1 MSHKPTKL
9 KVITVISTRPDI
21 IKLSEIIKELDRET
35 NHKLVHTGQNYDYE
49 LNEIFF
55 KDLNLRKPDYF
66 LGAAGSNPIETI
78 ANTLTRVG
86 KVLEQEKP
94 DAVVVLGDVN
104 GALASVYVAKRHKIP
119 VFHLEAG
126 NRSCDERL
134 PEEINRRIIDHISD
148 INMTYSDLAR
158 QNLVNEGLPLRQL
171 IKIGSP
177 MFEVLKNSQKKIKG
191 SAILKK
197 LKLKPRDYFT
207 MSVHRDENVSDD
219 KSFSKIVTIINK
231 LAETYKKR
239 IIFGVHPRTKKR
251 IDDLKIKFP
260 KQVELMKPLGFLDYI
275 KLQTNAMCVLTDSG
289 TVSEE
294 SSILNFPAVNLR
306 QTHERNEAMDK
317 GSVILT
323 GLNPERV
330 MQAIA
335 VAIRQKRGTQREF
348 YIPDGYGE
356 DNVSKK
362 VVRIILSYTDYINR
376 ITWFKE
382 S

>member
-1 MSHKPTKL
+1 
-9 KVITVISTRPDI
+9 
-21 IKLSEIIKELDRET
+21 
-35 NHKLVHTGQNYDYE
+35 
-49 LNEIFF
+49 
-55 KDLNLRKPDYF
+55 
-66 LGAAGSNPIETI
+66 
-78 ANTLTRVG
+78 
-86 KVLEQEKP
+86 
-94 DAVVVLGDVN
+94 
-104 GALASVYVAKRHKIP
+104 
-119 VFHLEAG
+119 
-126 NRSCDERL
+126 
-134 PEEINRRIIDHISD
+134 
-148 INMTYSDLAR
+148 
-158 QNLVNEGLPLRQL
+158 
-171 IKIGSP
+171 
-177 MFEVLKNSQKKIKG
+177 
-191 SAILKK
+191 
-197 LKLKPRDYFT
+197 
-207 MSVHRDENVSDD
+207 
-219 KSFSKIVTIINK
+219 

-260 KQVELMKPLGFLDYI
+260 TQVELMKPLGFLDYI

-306 QTHERNEAMDK
+306 QTHERNEAMDQ